1 MEDAPENDISKKN
14 MKKTEIKVRKRWH
27 SLPLKSFKVT
37 SPAESKIISIICDNI
52 FEDVNIEQNNNL
64 SMLNIGLKI
73 FLKNILND
81 NFDKIKGNTINN
93 EKDKKSIIISKTLA
107 PKETNNDNILGE
119 EDDDLIINRGHKNS
133 YIFNNLLKL
142 KMIKCP
148 RLLEDQWKYEKIL
161 LDYNII
167 DFTSKNNIILYNIKI
182 FIYLY
187 SDSRNVYDF
196 NKIRR

>member
-14 MKKTEIKVRKRWH
+14 MKKTEIKVRKRRH

>member
-14 MKKTEIKVRKRWH
+14 MKKTEIKVRKRRH

-81 NFDKIKGNTINN
+81 NFDKNKGNTIKN